1 MEQMTVKRSPT
12 QRRSVEFAVIIVF
25 LLWIFPFSVFKLI
38 TCIFPILIVA
48 YVELWGLSFDKN
60 SGNLRYTRLF
70 HKPVEFHANEITSQQ
85 MLLVRSK
92 TGSYKIILQIAVKGE
107 TIKIILGTPSE
118 KGFDPCSE
126 TYENS
131 AELLE
136 FLETYRPVEEL
147 TNETQ

>member
-1 MEQMTVKRSPT
+1 MEQITVKSSTT
-12 QRRSVEFAVIIVF
+12 QRRSVEIAVIVLV

-38 TCIFPILIVA
+38 TCTFPALIIA
-48 YVELWGLSFDKN
+48 YVEMWGLSFDKN

-70 HKPVEFHANEITSQQ
+70 HKTLEFHANEITSQQ
-85 MLLVRSK
+85 MLLIRSK
-92 TGSYKIILQIAVKGE
+92 TGSYKITLQIQAKGE
-107 TIKIILGTPSE
+107 TIKVILGTPSE
-118 KGFDPCSE
+118 NGFEACSE
-126 TYENS
+126 TYEHS